1 MGDSGTM
8 TEDEREIEQPTDSV
22 VDEVEEGVTPQD
34 ADTDQDEY
42 ELTVDAEPDT
52 ETAKDETDW
61 RAVAKAKA
69 DKFKKAREAREKA
82 EREKAELEER
92 LAKQEAMLR
101 ELTAKKRPTLSD
113 HDYDEE
119 AYAAALLEWN
129 QSQVSTKPKPA
140 QQNQAT
146 IDESVLE
153 EQIESAERMRSQL
166 KTYDESENKLKSKVT
181 DAGADFDQVSYGIAE
196 ICSTYGIDYATSV
209 LALSEVPGVFEK
221 VAESAKDERSVVRIL
236 RKASQ
241 KVKIQPKRKIE
252 TKPEPQI
259 SGGGAVSSLQAEF
272 QKAEKRYKETGRL
285 EDFKAMSAAK
295 KRLKEGS

>member
-8 TEDEREIEQPTDSV
+8 TEDEHEIEQPTDSV
-22 VDEVEEGVTPQD
+22 VDEVEECVTPQD

-42 ELTVDAEPDT
+42 ELTVEAEPDT
-52 ETAKDETDW
+52 ETAKDETNW
-61 RAVAKAKA
+61 EAVAKAKA
-69 DKFKKAREAREKA
+69 AKFKKQREAREKA

-92 LAKQEAMLR
+92 IKRMEAQ
-101 ELTAKKRPTLSD
+101 
-113 HDYDEE
+113 
-119 AYAAALLEWN
+119 LLEKSKPKADDYYGDPESYAKAIREWEYS
-129 QSQVSTKPKPA
+129 QTVTAPQVSNA
-140 QQNQAT
+140 F
-146 IDESVLE
+146 IDDGVLE
-153 EQIESAERMRSQL
+153 EQLESAERMRSQL
-166 KTYDESENKLKSKVT
+166 KTYDESEDKLRSKVT
-181 DAGADFDQVSYGIAE
+181 KAGADFDQVSIGIAE

-209 LALSEVPGVFEK
+209 LALAEVPGVFEK
-221 VAESAKDERSVVRIL
+221 VAESAQNERAVVRIL